1 MTVSLVGRKILIVED
16 EYFLASA
23 LRDAV
28 ELLGGQVVGP
38 FARLQQ
44 ALPLI
49 EAGELPDVGLLDV
62 NLGSEYSYPL
72 ADALAKHGI
81 PTVLITGYDPDA
93 LPEAY
98 RSLSYLRK
106 PFDLAS
112 VSSALDSLA
121 VAARGEQQAAHR
133 R

>member
-1 MTVSLVGRKILIVED
+1 MSPSLSGRNVLIVED
-16 EYFLASA
+16 EYLLASA
-23 LRDAV
+23 LKEAV
-28 ELLGGQVVGP
+28 ELLGGRVVGP
-38 FARLQQ
+38 FARVQQ
-44 ALPLI
+44 AMQSI
-49 EAGELPDVGLLDV
+49 QTGEMPDVGLLDV

-72 ADALAKHGI
+72 ADALVEREI

-112 VSSALDSLA
+112 VSSTLEGLIF
-121 VAARGEQQAAHR
+121 AAKGQSKASRT
-133 R
+133 